1 MLHNQHRDGPILQ
14 SCSLQQ
20 SGPSNEGSSTAL
32 GPSVCHLPPRLLQL
46 APGWTPCLK
55 PLQCIQTA
63 AARPV
68 FNLQKFSH
76 LTPLFRDL
84 HWLPVAARIRFKT
97 MVLAYKSVND
107 SAPTYL
113 QGLVRPH
120 APAHALRSTTSA
132 DRSVPPSL

>member
-1 MLHNQHRDGPILQ
+1 MAR
-14 SCSLQQ
+14 SCRVALSNNLALLMREAAQLLVQVFAISHLDYCNSL
-20 SGPSNEGSSTAL
+20 
-32 GPSVCHLPPRLLQL
+32 L
-46 APGWTPCLK
+46 AGL
-55 PLQCIQTA
+55 PLQRIQTA

-76 LTPLFRDL
+76 LTPLFRYL

-113 QGLVRPH
+113 QALVRPH